1 MMFLKRKRIINQL
14 LRLMQLTLVDLM
26 KKQVDD
32 AGKKMPDASGLVKKK
47 VITQKLLRQNVK
59 YLVLLTGLATT
70 SALNAVENKTPK
82 ISVLVQKTLT
92 LTDYNANV
100 LGIETKYLIK
110 SDYNKFTG
118 EVLDI
123 RVQFIN
129 LIFLGLQKTLIN
141 KITGV

>member
-118 EVLDI
+118 V
-123 RVQFIN
+123 
-129 LIFLGLQKTLIN
+129 
-141 KITGV
+141 